1 MTDIPPLLISDISIT
16 KKYIKKD
23 NRSSIILK
31 GLHALL
37 CSPFTF
43 LQRLATECSSRFS
56 SSYHQGMS
64 ATKPETHSLNSTSCE
79 SSADASPHFIPTRGD
94 CGASTHDYGQDIPE
108 TTGRDT
114 IYLQEGDMV
123 AVAARP
129 IKSGETVHVDGHDD
143 VTVTEDIP
151 RGHKIALRD
160 IAEGEN
166 VIKYGFPIGHAKE
179 NISRGAWV
187 HTHNIAT
194 NLKDNLEYTYQPV
207 DNTVKPGTPTT
218 TFRGY
223 RRANGKVGIRNDLYI
238 VPTVGC
244 ICGIAA
250 TMARMFTARHNGNGN
265 FDSVIVVRHPYGCS
279 QLGGDL
285 EHTQEILRGIVEHPN
300 AGGVLL
306 VGLGCENNQMAL
318 MTAGLKDVD
327 PSRLRTMICQE
338 EDDEFDTAADLL
350 EELNQAAAGDKREDI
365 PMNELRVAVEC
376 GGSDG
381 MSGITANP
389 MLGRFAEWLVSQ
401 GGTVV
406 MSEVPEMFGA
416 ETVLMSQA
424 RDENVFHDI
433 VSLINGF
440 KDHFRKYGEIISDN
454 PSPGNKAGGITT
466 LEDKSLGCI
475 RKGGRCEVEDVI
487 PYGGRIRRNGYS
499 LMQTPGND
507 LVSTTAK
514 AAAGCNI
521 ILFTTGRGTPFG
533 CFVPTMKI
541 ATNTPLAEKKKRWID
556 FNAGRLLDEPA
567 DVVDRDFRELVME
580 IINGRPAKNEL
591 NAMQEAAIF
600 KDGPTE

>member
-1 MTDIPPLLISDISIT
+1 MKPDTDTSNVPD
-16 KKYIKKD
+16 D
-23 NRSSIILK
+23 CAERV
-31 GLHALL
+31 A
-37 CSPFTF
+37 
-43 LQRLATECSSRFS
+43 
-56 SSYHQGMS
+56 
-64 ATKPETHSLNSTSCE
+64 STG
-79 SSADASPHFIPTRGD
+79 FIPTCGD
-94 CGASTHDYGQDIPE
+94 HGGAAHDYVGQIPE
-108 TTGRDT
+108 RTGRDT
-114 IYLQEGDMV
+114 IYLSEGDMV

-129 IKSGETVHVDGHDD
+129 IRAGETVEVEGHEPLTVVDD
-143 VTVTEDIP
+143 VP

-166 VIKYGFPIGHAKE
+166 VVKYGFAIGHAKE
-179 NISRGAWV
+179 PIAEGAWV

-194 NLKDNLEYTYQPV
+194 NLGSNLEYQYEPTA
-207 DNTVKPGTPTT
+207 NTIKPGEPTM
-218 TFRGY
+218 TFKGY

-244 ICGIAA
+244 ISGLCD
-250 TMARMFTARHNGNGN
+250 TMARTFRARHNGCGN
-265 FDSVIVVRHPYGCS
+265 FTSVIVARHPYGCS
-279 QLGGDL
+279 QLGGDF
-285 EHTQEILRGIVEHPN
+285 EWTQNLLRNIVQHPN

-318 MTAGLKDVD
+318 MKAKMDDYNPERV
-327 PSRLRTMICQE
+327 RFMICQE
-338 EDDEFDTAADLL
+338 EDDEYDTAADLL
-350 EELNQAAAGDKREDI
+350 EELNDAAAGDQRVDV
-365 PMNELRVAVEC
+365 PMSELCVAVEC

-389 MLGRFAEWLVSQ
+389 MVGRFAEWLVSQ

-424 RDENVFHDI
+424 RDEGVFHDI
-433 VSLINGF
+433 VNLINDF
-440 KDHFRKYGEIISDN
+440 KDFFRKYGEVISDN

-487 PYGGRIRRNGYS
+487 QYGERIRRNGFS

-514 AAAGCNI
+514 AAAGCNL

-533 CFVPTMKI
+533 CFVPTLKI

-567 DVVDRDFRELVME
+567 DVVDADFRELVLSVV
-580 IINGRPAKNEL
+580 NGAPANNER
-591 NAMQEAAIF
+591 NAMQEIAIF